1 MSPTNPRMPA
11 RGSPPPASS
20 LAVVRIALLMGV
32 LMFGAATY
40 YVQGRPN
47 WEPATPDVLS
57 TLHVVMLAVLV
68 LAVVLLLVL
77 RTRGTP
83 GTDASGRTMLVIAW
97 AIGETAALFGGVYY
111 FLSGNAQWF
120 IIGLFVMLASFI
132 LFPIR
137 RT

>member
-1 MSPTNPRMPA
+1 VSPTNPRIPA
-11 RGSPPPASS
+11 RRSPPPASS
-20 LAVVRIALLMGV
+20 LAVVRIALLVGV
-32 LMFGAATY
+32 LMFGAVTY
-40 YVQGRPN
+40 YVQRGVS
-47 WEPATPDVLS
+47 WEPAAPDVLN
-57 TLHVVMLAVLV
+57 TLHTVMLAVLV

-77 RTRGTP
+77 RSRLGRRSLA
-83 GTDASGRTMLVIAW
+83 GERTMLVMAW
-97 AIGETAALFGGVYY
+97 AIGESAALFGGVYY